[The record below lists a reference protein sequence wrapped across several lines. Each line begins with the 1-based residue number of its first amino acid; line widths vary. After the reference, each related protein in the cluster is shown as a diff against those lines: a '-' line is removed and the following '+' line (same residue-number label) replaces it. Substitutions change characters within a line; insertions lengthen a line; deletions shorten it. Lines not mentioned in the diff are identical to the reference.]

1 MSPDGAGSSPPR
13 VGSASARLPPGPR
26 RSGLSPCL
34 GEPTMDLVRRGD
46 TVVNL
51 DLSEAYERGELET
64 HTIVLTGQEAAE
76 WWVLMDALVPPVVEP
91 EPEPEPAEG
100 SWRDRPSML

>member
-1 MSPDGAGSSPPR
+1 M
-13 VGSASARLPPGPR
+13 
-26 RSGLSPCL
+26 
-34 GEPTMDLVRRGD
+34 MNLVRRGD

-51 DLSEAYERGELET
+51 DLIDAYQRGELET
-64 HTIVLTGQEAAE
+64 HTVVLTGQEAAA
-76 WWVLMDALVPPVVEP
+76 WRALMDALVPPAVEP